1 MIQQTAL
8 VLLNLSLL
16 AFLANCT
23 SNPSHNKFSI
33 NDKTI
38 YLELADTDLKRQRGL
53 MHRENLKKDHGMLFV
68 FEQPSFLSF
77 WMKNTKIPLS
87 IAYINENCKI
97 TEILK
102 MEPHYGK
109 LGMPPNYPSQ
119 TRVNYA
125 LEMNQGWFEKNQV
138 SAGDKIKSLQS
149 SKVCKSP

>member
-1 MIQQTAL
+1 
-8 VLLNLSLL
+8 
-16 AFLANCT
+16 
-23 SNPSHNKFSI
+23 
-33 NDKTI
+33 
-38 YLELADTDLKRQRGL
+38 

-125 LEMNQGWFEKNQV
+125 LEMNQGWFEKNQGQYV
-138 SAGDKIKSLQS
+138 HITNQPKTQDPYFSLLCLVDNQ
-149 SKVCKSP
+149 C